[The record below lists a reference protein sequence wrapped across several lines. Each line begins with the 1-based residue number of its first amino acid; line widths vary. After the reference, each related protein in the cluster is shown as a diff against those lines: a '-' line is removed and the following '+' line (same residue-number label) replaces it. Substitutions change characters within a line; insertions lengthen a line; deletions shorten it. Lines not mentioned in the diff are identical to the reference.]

1 MPLKLV
7 TGPANAAKAGA
18 VLGALRARVDEEPLL
33 VVPAFEDVEHNQR
46 ELAARGAVFGV
57 HVVRFKRLFGQ
68 IAWRAGVRGRP
79 ISRLQREL
87 IVAEA
92 VRGARLAV
100 LGESAQRPGFVRAAT
115 RFVAELERS
124 LADRGAAGPALV
136 EPARLTQALRA
147 WAGDG
152 PRRAY
157 VDEVAE
163 IYRRYRERL
172 DSAGL
177 VDDELL
183 AWQAV
188 SALREDPARWGATPV
203 FVYGFDDFTPL
214 ELAALAALAQTVDVT
229 VSLPWEPGR
238 EAFRATATTHAELSA
253 LASEEVELLALDDH
267 YDDGSRAA
275 LHALERRLFEDG
287 DGRRVAFGSTSS
299 ESDPASPVDRGEA
312 SDAAD
317 PGETVD
323 PGTAVAVHL
332 AGGRRAEVEL
342 CAAEV
347 LALLR
352 DGTAPGDVAVVLRD
366 PRPYASTIEQV
377 FGAYGIPYSIDR
389 RLPLPHTGVGRGL
402 LALLRCAAGSASADD
417 LLAYLRTPG
426 RLRESIYAD
435 RLEVAVRRAGAS
447 TAAEARALWEGAPA
461 EREVAAEIGPQGH
474 ARAKG
479 DAHGSG
485 IGPFPLDEID
495 RLAAAAAD
503 PERLL
508 DELAKQANRL
518 FSGPYRRTAHVL
530 EGAEL
535 DDARA
540 FQAIGSALRDLRALA
555 RTGSRTDLGR
565 VEETLAALEI
575 HAGEDPQPG
584 RVAVATPLAIR
595 ARRYDAVFVCG
606 LQEGEFPASGG
617 ADPFFSDADRR
628 EIAKASGLALPLR
641 EDQLERERY
650 LFYVSASRAQRR
662 LVLSAR
668 VSGEEGEAEQ
678 PSFFLDDVERVF
690 PGLRAQARRRSLA
703 DVTWTAADAPTASEW
718 DRAVAATRRAA
729 PPEPVG
735 PLALDAALAALRDRG
750 AVSPTAVERFAGCPV
765 NWLVEDVL
773 KPVALEPDP
782 ERLVQGAFA
791 HDVLELTY
799 RRLRER
805 TGDRRVTEAN
815 LGSAES
821 IMLLALAE
829 EVDRRGAAMRGPRM
843 RAAVRRL
850 EFQLLRHLEYES
862 RSTSEFDPEHLELAF
877 GLPDAEYPE
886 VELEGGL
893 RVRGK
898 IDRVDRRGNQVA
910 VRDYKSGR
918 VGDYSA
924 ANWERKGR
932 LQAALYM
939 LVAER
944 LLGVEAVAGL
954 YTPLSGDDRRPRG
967 ALSAEH
973 AEQLGG
979 DFYATDVL
987 GDEEFAELREW
998 ARGAIATAAAEMGEG
1013 RLCSKPDSC
1022 AYRGGCSHPSICRI
1036 ER

>member
-7 TGPANAAKAGA
+7 TGPANAAKAGE
-18 VLGALRARVDEEPLL
+18 VLGELRARVDEQPLL

-57 HVVRFKRLFGQ
+57 HVVRFKRLFAQ
-68 IAWRAGVRGRP
+68 IAWRGGVRGRAV
-79 ISRLQREL
+79 SRLQREL
-87 IVAEA
+87 IVADA
-92 VRGARLAV
+92 VRAAGLETMA
-100 LGESAQRPGFVRAAT
+100 ESAQRPGFVRAAT
-115 RFVAELERS
+115 RFVGEVERS
-124 LADRGAAGPALV
+124 LAERSAEGPAMV

-152 PRRAY
+152 PRRGY
-157 VDEVAE
+157 VDELAE

-172 DSAGL
+172 DGAGL

-188 SALREDPARWGATPV
+188 SALRERPESWGSTPV

-214 ELAALAALAQTVDVT
+214 ELAALAALAGLAGADVV
-229 VSLPWEPGR
+229 VSLPWQAGR
-238 EAFRATATTHAELSA
+238 EAFRATARTHAELRKLSA
-253 LASEEVELLALDDH
+253 EEVELPALSEH
-267 YDDGSRAA
+267 YAEPSRKP
-275 LHALERRLFEDG
+275 LHALERRLFED
-287 DGRRVAFGSTSS
+287 STAA
-299 ESDPASPVDRGEA
+299 SDPG
-312 SDAAD
+312 DA
-317 PGETVD
+317 VR
-323 PGTAVAVHL
+323 VHL
-332 AGGRRAEVEL
+332 AGGKRAEVEL

-389 RLPLPHTGVGRGL
+389 RLPLRHTGVGRGL
-402 LALLRCAAGSASADD
+402 LALLRCASGSGSAED
-417 LLAYLRTPG
+417 LLTYLRTPG
-426 RLRESIYAD
+426 RLREPLYAD
-435 RLEVAVRRAGAS
+435 RLEVAVRRDGGA
-447 TAAEARALWEGAPA
+447 TAARARELWDGWA
-461 EREVAAEIGPQGH
+461 ER
-474 ARAKG
+474 
-479 DAHGSG
+479 DG

-495 RLAAAAAD
+495 RLAASTAD
-503 PERLL
+503 PELLL
-508 DELAKQANRL
+508 DELGKHASRL
-518 FSGPYRRTAHVL
+518 FSGPYRRAAHVL

-540 FQAIGSALRDLRALA
+540 FQAVGSALRDMRALLRAGGQIDLA
-555 RTGSRTDLGR
+555 RI
-565 VEETLAALEI
+565 EETLYGLDV

-584 RVAVATPLAIR
+584 RVAVASPLAIR
-595 ARRYDAVFVCG
+595 ARRFEAVFVCG
-606 LQEGEFPASGG
+606 LQEGEFPTGG
-617 ADPFFSDADRR
+617 SSDPFLSDVDRR

-650 LFYVSASRAQRR
+650 LFYVCASRAERL

-678 PSFFLDDVERVF
+678 PSFFLDDVERIF
-690 PGLRAQARRRSLA
+690 PGLRESARRRSLS
-703 DVTWTAADAPTASEW
+703 DVTWSPEQAPTAAEW
-718 DRAVAATRRAA
+718 DRAVAAQRQAA

-735 PLALDAALAALRDRG
+735 PLALEAALAALRDRG
-750 AVSPTAVERFAGCPV
+750 AVSAGAVERFAGCPV

-791 HDVLELTY
+791 HSVLELTY
-799 RRLRER
+799 RRLREQ
-805 TGDRRVTEAN
+805 TGDPRVTEAN
-815 LGSAES
+815 LGRAEE
-821 IMLLALAE
+821 IMLAALAD
-829 EVDRRGAAMRGPRM
+829 EVQRRGAVMRSPRM

-850 EFQLLRHLEYES
+850 EFQLLRHLAYEAG
-862 RSTSEFDPEHLELAF
+862 STSEFDPEHLELAF
-877 GLPDAEYPE
+877 GLPGAEHPE

-898 IDRVDRRGNQVA
+898 IDRVDRRGDKVA

-918 VGDYSA
+918 VTDYSA
-924 ANWERKGR
+924 ANWPTKGR

-967 ALSAEH
+967 ALNAEF

-979 DFYATDVL
+979 DFVSGDVL
-987 GDEEFAELREW
+987 SDQKFAELREW

-1013 RLCSKPDSC
+1013 KLCSKPDSC

>member
-18 VLGALRARVDEEPLL
+18 VLGALRERVDEEPLL

-46 ELAARGAVFGV
+46 ELAAHGAVFGID
-57 HVVRFKRLFGQ
+57 VVRFKRLFGLVAQ
-68 IAWRAGVRGRP
+68 RAGLRGRAA
-79 ISRLQREL
+79 SRLQREL

-92 VRGARLAV
+92 VRGAGLVALAQ
-100 LGESAQRPGFVRAAT
+100 SAERPGFVRAAM
-115 RFVAELERS
+115 RFVAEVERS
-124 LADRGAAGPALV
+124 LAERSAAGPAMV

-157 VDEVAE
+157 VDEIAA

-172 DSAGL
+172 EAAGL

-188 SALREDPARWGATPV
+188 AALRERPQAWGATPV

-214 ELAALAALAQTVDVT
+214 ELAALAALAGPVGVDVT

-238 EAFRATATTHAELSA
+238 EAFRATASAHAELSA
-253 LASEEVELLALDDH
+253 LASEQVELAALSEH
-267 YDDGSRAA
+267 YADAA
-275 LHALERRLFEDG
+275 RGPLHALERRLFED
-287 DGRRVAFGSTSS
+287 STAR
-299 ESDPASPVDRGEA
+299 SDPG
-312 SDAAD
+312 DA
-317 PGETVD
+317 VR
-323 PGTAVAVHL
+323 VHL

-352 DGTAPGDVAVVLRD
+352 DGVAPGEVAVVLRD

-377 FGAYGIPYSIDR
+377 FGAYGIPYSLDR
-389 RLPLPHTGVGRGL
+389 RLPLRHTGVGRGL
-402 LALLRCAAGSASADD
+402 LALLRCAAGAGSADD

-426 RLRESIYAD
+426 RLREPIYAD
-435 RLEVAVRRAGAS
+435 RLEVAVRRDGAS
-447 TAAEARALWEGAPA
+447 TAARARELWEGERAGGA
-461 EREVAAEIGPQGH
+461 EAA
-474 ARAKG
+474 
-479 DAHGSG
+479 DASRG

-495 RLAAAAAD
+495 RLATLAAGD
-503 PERLL
+503 PEPLL
-508 DELAKQANRL
+508 DELARHAGRL
-518 FSGPYRRTAHVL
+518 FSGPYRRSAHVL
-530 EGAEL
+530 SGAEL

-540 FQAIGSALRDLRALA
+540 FQGVGAALRDLRALA
-555 RTGSRTDLGR
+555 RGGARIDLAQIQ
-565 VEETLAALEI
+565 ETLLALEVR
-575 HAGEDPQPG
+575 AGEEPQPG
-584 RVAVATPLAIR
+584 RVMVATPLAVR
-595 ARRYDAVFVCG
+595 ARRFHAVFLCG
-606 LQEGEFPASGG
+606 LQEGEFPAAGRG
-617 ADPFFSDADRR
+617 DPFLSDADRR
-628 EIAKASGLALPLR
+628 EIAAASGLALPLR

-650 LFYVSASRAQRR
+650 LFYVCASRAERL

-690 PGLRAQARRRSLA
+690 GDLRTSARRRSLA
-703 DVTWTAADAPTASEW
+703 DVTWSPDDAPTPAEW
-718 DRAVAATRRAA
+718 ERAVAAERRDA
-729 PPEPVG
+729 PPAPVG

-791 HDVLELTY
+791 HDVLEATY

-815 LGSAES
+815 LATAEA
-821 IMLLALAE
+821 IMLDALAE
-829 EVDRRGAAMRGPRM
+829 QAAARGAVMRGPRM
-843 RAAVRRL
+843 RAAIRRL
-850 EFQLLRHLEYES
+850 EFQLLRHLGYEA
-862 RSTSEFDPEHLELAF
+862 TSESEFEPDALELAF
-877 GLPDAEYPE
+877 GLPDADHPE
-886 VELEGGL
+886 VELDGGL
-893 RVRGK
+893 RLRGK
-898 IDRVDRRGNQVA
+898 IDRIDRRGDRVA

-924 ANWERKGR
+924 ASWEAKGR

-954 YTPLSGDDRRPRG
+954 YTPLSGEDRRPRG
-967 ALSAEH
+967 AIDADY
-973 AEQLGG
+973 AAQLGG
-979 DFYATDVL
+979 DFVANDVL
-987 GDEEFAELREW
+987 APEEFAALRAW
-998 ARGAIATAAAEMGEG
+998 ARAAIAEAAERMGDG
-1013 RLCSKPDSC
+1013 VLCSKPDSC

>member
-18 VLGALRARVDEEPLL
+18 VLGALRERVDEEPLL

-57 HVVRFKRLFGQ
+57 HVVRFKRLFAQ
-68 IAWRAGVRGRP
+68 IARRGGVRGRP
-79 ISRLQREL
+79 ASRLQCEL

-92 VRGARLAV
+92 VRGAGLEALA
-100 LGESAQRPGFVRAAT
+100 ESAQRPGFVRAAT
-115 RFVAELERS
+115 RFVAEVERS
-124 LADRGAAGPALV
+124 LAERSAAGPAMV

-172 DSAGL
+172 EGAGL
-177 VDDELL
+177 VDDELF
-183 AWQAV
+183 AWRAV
-188 SALREDPARWGATPV
+188 SALREQPQSWGTTPV
-203 FVYGFDDFTPL
+203 YVYGFDDFTPL
-214 ELAALAALAQTVDVT
+214 ELAALAALADGAGVDVT
-229 VSLPWEPGR
+229 VSLPWEPER
-238 EAFRATATTHAELSA
+238 EAFRATARTYAELRELSV
-253 LASEEVELLALDDH
+253 EEVELPALSD
-267 YDDGSRAA
+267 YYAKGSRRA
-275 LHALERRLFEDG
+275 LHALERRLFD
-287 DGRRVAFGSTSS
+287 DSTT
-299 ESDPASPVDRGEA
+299 AC
-312 SDAAD
+312 D
-317 PGETVD
+317 PGD
-323 PGTAVAVHL
+323 AIRMHL
-332 AGGRRAEVEL
+332 AGGKRAEVEL

-352 DGTAPGDVAVVLRD
+352 GGIAPGDVAVVLRD
-366 PRPYASTIEQV
+366 PRPYASTVEQV

-389 RLPLPHTGVGRGL
+389 RLPLRHTAVGRGL
-402 LALLRCAAGSASADD
+402 LALLRCASGGGSADD
-417 LLAYLRTPG
+417 LLTYLRTPG
-426 RLRESIYAD
+426 RLREPLYAD
-435 RLEVAVRRAGAS
+435 RLEVAVRRDGGA
-447 TAAEARALWEGAPA
+447 TAARARELWDGWA
-461 EREVAAEIGPQGH
+461 ER
-474 ARAKG
+474 
-479 DAHGSG
+479 DG

-495 RLAAAAAD
+495 RLAAATSD
-503 PERLL
+503 PEALL
-508 DELAKQANRL
+508 DELGKHAGRL
-518 FSGPYRRTAHVL
+518 FSGPYRRAAHVL

-540 FQAIGSALRDLRALA
+540 FQAVGGALRDMRALLRAGARFDLA
-555 RTGSRTDLGR
+555 RI
-565 VEETLAALEI
+565 EETLAGLDV

-584 RVAVATPLAIR
+584 RVAVASPLAIR
-595 ARRYDAVFVCG
+595 ARRFEAVFVCG
-606 LQEGEFPASGG
+606 LQEGEFPAGG
-617 ADPFFSDADRR
+617 SSDPFLSDADRR
-628 EIAKASGLALPLR
+628 EIAQASGLALPLR

-650 LFYVSASRAQRR
+650 LFYVCASRAERL

-690 PGLRAQARRRSLA
+690 PGLRDAARRRSLA
-703 DVTWTAADAPTASEW
+703 DVTWSPEEAPTAAEW
-718 DRAVAATRRAA
+718 ERAVAAQRHSA

-735 PLALDAALAALRDRG
+735 PIALEAALAALRDRG
-750 AVSPTAVERFAGCPV
+750 AVSAGAVERFAGCPV

-791 HDVLELTY
+791 HRVLELTY
-799 RRLRER
+799 SRLRQQ

-815 LGSAES
+815 LGQAEA
-821 IMLLALAE
+821 IMLAALADE
-829 EVDRRGAAMRGPRM
+829 ADRRGAAMRGPRM

-850 EFQLLRHLEYES
+850 EFQLLRHLAYEAGS
-862 RSTSEFDPEHLELAF
+862 ASELEPEHLELAF
-877 GLPDAEYPE
+877 GLPDAEHPE

-898 IDRVDRRGNQVA
+898 IDRVDRHGDKVA

-918 VGDYSA
+918 VPDYSA
-924 ANWERKGR
+924 ANWPGKGR

-954 YTPLSGDDRRPRG
+954 YTPLAGDDRRPRG
-967 ALSAEH
+967 AVSAAY
-973 AEQLGG
+973 AEALGG
-979 DFYATDVL
+979 DFVGGDVL
-987 GDEEFAELREW
+987 SEEDFAALRAW
-998 ARGAIATAAAEMGEG
+998 AGAAIATAAAEMGEG

>member
-7 TGPANAAKAGA
+7 TGPANAAKAGE

-46 ELAARGAVFGV
+46 ELAERGAVFGV
-57 HVVRFKRLFGQ
+57 HVVRFKRLFAQ
-68 IAWRAGVRGRP
+68 IAWRAGVRGRAA
-79 ISRLQREL
+79 SRLQREL

-92 VRGARLAV
+92 VRSANLDVLA
-100 LGESAQRPGFVRAAT
+100 ESAERPGFVRAAA
-115 RFVAELERS
+115 RFVAEVERS
-124 LADRGAAGPALV
+124 LADRSAAGPAMV

-147 WAGDG
+147 WAGEG

-172 DSAGL
+172 EAAGL
-177 VDDELL
+177 VDDELF

-188 SALREDPARWGATPV
+188 SALRDSPGSWGTTPV

-214 ELAALAALAQTVDVT
+214 ELAALAALADGVGVDVT

-238 EAFRATATTHAELSA
+238 EAFRATAATHAELRA
-253 LASEEVELLALDDH
+253 LAREEVELPPLADW
-267 YDDGSRAA
+267 YAEGSRVA
-275 LHALERRLFEDG
+275 LHALERQLFEDA
-287 DGRRVAFGSTSS
+287 DPRLTNPGRNTAEIREA
-299 ESDPASPVDRGEA
+299 A
-312 SDAAD
+312 SDEGLVVAGQAD
-317 PGETVD
+317 PGD
-323 PGTAVAVHL
+323 AVAMHL

-352 DGTAPGDVAVVLRD
+352 DGVTPGDVAVVLRD

-389 RLPLPHTGVGRGL
+389 RLPLRHTGVGRGL
-402 LALLRCAAGSASADD
+402 LALLRCAAGSGTADE

-426 RLRESIYAD
+426 RLREPIYAD
-435 RLEVAVRRAGAS
+435 RLEVAVRRDGDGS
-447 TAAEARALWEGAPA
+447 ARRARELWDGWA
-461 EREVAAEIGPQGH
+461 ER
-474 ARAKG
+474 
-479 DAHGSG
+479 DG
-485 IGPFPLDEID
+485 IGPFPLAEID
-495 RLAAAAAD
+495 RIAGAAND
-503 PERLL
+503 PDALL
-508 DELAKQANRL
+508 DELAKQAGRL
-518 FSGPYRRTAHVL
+518 FSGPYRRQAHVL
-530 EGAEL
+530 AGAEL

-555 RTGSRTDLGR
+555 RAGTPVDLAR
-565 VEETLAALEI
+565 VEQTLADLEV

-584 RVAVATPLAIR
+584 RVAVAKPEQVR
-595 ARRYDAVFVCG
+595 ARRFEAVFVCG
-606 LQEGEFPASGG
+606 LQEGEFPAAGG
-617 ADPFFSDADRR
+617 SDPFLSDGDRR
-628 EIAKASGLALPLR
+628 EIAAASGLALPLR

-650 LFYVSASRAQRR
+650 LFYVAASRAERR

-678 PSFFLDDVERVF
+678 PSFFLDDVERIF
-690 PGLRAQARRRSLA
+690 PGLRETARRRSLA
-703 DVTWTAADAPTASEW
+703 DVTWSPDDAPTAAEW
-718 DRAVAATRRAA
+718 DRAVAAQRHSA
-729 PPEPVG
+729 PPAPVG
-735 PLALDAALAALRDRG
+735 PIALEAALAALRDRG
-750 AVSPTAVERFAGCPV
+750 AVSAGAVERFAGCPV

-791 HDVLELTY
+791 HSVLELTY
-799 RRLRER
+799 ARLREQ
-805 TGDRRVTEAN
+805 TGDRRVTAAN
-815 LGSAES
+815 LGRAEA
-821 IMLLALAE
+821 IMLAALAE
-829 EVDRRGAAMRGPRM
+829 EVDRRGAVMRGPRM

-850 EFQLLRHLEYES
+850 EFQLLRHLDYES
-862 RSTSEFDPEHLELAF
+862 RSESEFEPDALELAF
-877 GLPDAEYPE
+877 GLPDAEHPE
-886 VELEGGL
+886 VELPGGL

-898 IDRVDRRGNQVA
+898 IDRVDRRGDKVA

-918 VGDYSA
+918 VTDYSA
-924 ANWERKGR
+924 AKWESKGR

-967 ALSAEH
+967 ALSAEF

-979 DFYATDVL
+979 DFVAGDVL
-987 GDEEFAELREW
+987 SAEELTELREW
-998 ARGAIATAAAEMGEG
+998 AGAAAEMGEG
-1013 RLCSKPDSC
+1013 RLCSRPDSC

>member
-1 MPLKLV
+1 MPLELV
-7 TGPANAAKAGA
+7 TGPANAAKAGV
-18 VLGALRARVDEEPLL
+18 VLGALRARVDDEPLL

-57 HVVRFKRLFGQ
+57 HVVRFKRLFAQ
-68 IAWRAGVRGRP
+68 IAARAGVRGRSA
-79 ISRLQREL
+79 SRLQREL

-92 VRGARLAV
+92 VRGAPLDALA
-100 LGESAQRPGFVRAAT
+100 ESAQRPGFVRATT
-115 RFVAELERS
+115 RFVAEVERS
-124 LADRGAAGPALV
+124 LAERSAAGPAMV

-152 PRRAY
+152 PRRRY

-172 DSAGL
+172 DGAGL

-183 AWQAV
+183 AWRAIC
-188 SALREDPARWGATPV
+188 ALRERPDSWGATPV

-214 ELAALAALAQTVDVT
+214 ELAALTALADRAGVDVT
-229 VSLPWEPGR
+229 VSLPHEPGR
-238 EAFRATATTHAELSA
+238 EAFRATARTHALLRERSA
-253 LASEEVELLALDDH
+253 EQVELPALSDH
-267 YDDGSRAA
+267 YADGSRAA
-275 LHALERRLFEDG
+275 LHALERGLFEDG
-287 DGRRVAFGSTSS
+287 SP
-299 ESDPASPVDRGEA
+299 PAAPG
-312 SDAAD
+312 DALR
-317 PGETVD
+317 
-323 PGTAVAVHL
+323 VHL

-389 RLPLPHTGVGRGL
+389 RLPLRHTGVGRGL
-402 LALLRCAAGSASADD
+402 LALLRCATGDGSADD

-426 RLRESIYAD
+426 RLREPIYAD
-435 RLEVAVRRAGAS
+435 RLEVAVRRDGAA
-447 TAAEARALWEGAPA
+447 TAARARELWDGAT
-461 EREVAAEIGPQGH
+461 E
-474 ARAKG
+474 
-479 DAHGSG
+479 
-485 IGPFPLDEID
+485 IGPFPLAEID
-495 RLAAAAAD
+495 RLAAVRDDPAA
-503 PERLL
+503 LL
-508 DELAKQANRL
+508 DELGKHAGRL
-518 FSGPYRRTAHVL
+518 FSGPYRRAAHVL
-530 EGAEL
+530 DAAEL

-540 FQAIGSALRDLRALA
+540 FQAVGGALRDMRALVRA
-555 RTGSRTDLGR
+555 GAGLDLDR
-565 VEETLAALEI
+565 IQETLAGLEV
-575 HAGEDPQPG
+575 HAGEEPQPG
-584 RVAVATPLAIR
+584 RVTVASPLAVR
-595 ARRYDAVFVCG
+595 ARRFEAVFVCG
-606 LQEGEFPASGG
+606 LQEGEFPASG
-617 ADPFFSDADRR
+617 ASDPFLSDADRR
-628 EIAKASGLALPLR
+628 EIAQASGLALPLR

-650 LFYVSASRAQRR
+650 LFYVCASRAERL

-678 PSFFLDDVERVF
+678 PSFFLDDVERIF
-690 PGLRAQARRRSLA
+690 PGLRGAARRRSLA
-703 DVTWTAADAPTASEW
+703 DVTWSPEQAPTAAEW
-718 DRAVAATRRAA
+718 ERAVAERRRDA

-735 PLALDAALAALRDRG
+735 PIALEAALAALRERG
-750 AVSPTAVERFAGCPV
+750 AVSAGAVERFAGCPV

-773 KPVALEPDP
+773 RPVALEPDP

-791 HDVLELTY
+791 HRVLDLTY
-799 RRLRER
+799 SRLRER
-805 TGDRRVTEAN
+805 TGDRRVTEGN
-815 LGSAES
+815 LDRAEA
-821 IMLLALAE
+821 IMLEALAE
-829 EVDRRGAAMRGPRM
+829 EVERRGAVMRGPRM

-850 EFQLLRHLEYES
+850 EFQLLRHLAYEAK
-862 RSTSEFDPEHLELAF
+862 STSEFEPEHLELAF
-877 GLPDAEYPE
+877 GLPDADYPE

-898 IDRVDRRGNQVA
+898 IDRVDRWGDKVA

-918 VGDYSA
+918 VADYSA
-924 ANWERKGR
+924 ANWRVKGR

-944 LLGVEAVAGL
+944 LLDVEAVAGL

-967 ALSAEH
+967 ALSAEL
-973 AEQLGG
+973 ADRLGG
-979 DFYATDVL
+979 DFVGGDVL
-987 GDEEFAELREW
+987 ADDDFRALRRW
-998 ARGAIATAAAEMGEG
+998 AGEAIATAAAEMREG

>member
-7 TGPANAAKAGA
+7 TGPANAAKAGE
-18 VLGALRARVDEEPLL
+18 VLGGLRARVDDEPLL

-57 HVVRFKRLFGQ
+57 GVVRFKRLFAQ
-68 IAWRAGVRGRP
+68 IAWRAGVRGRAA
-79 ISRLQREL
+79 SRLQREA
-87 IVAEA
+87 IVADA
-92 VRGARLAV
+92 VGAAQLDALA
-100 LGESAQRPGFVRAAT
+100 ESAERPGFVRAAA

-124 LADRGAAGPALV
+124 LADRSAAGPAMV

-152 PRRAY
+152 PRRRH
-157 VDEVAE
+157 VDEIAE

-172 DSAGL
+172 ERAGL
-177 VDDELL
+177 VDDELF
-183 AWQAV
+183 AWQAIG
-188 SALREDPARWGATPV
+188 ALRESPERWGRTPV

-214 ELAALAALAQTVDVT
+214 ELAALTALAGPAGADVV
-229 VSLPWEPGR
+229 VSLPWEDGR
-238 EAFRATATTHAELSA
+238 EALRATARAHAELSA
-253 LASEEVELLALDDH
+253 LAAEEVELPALSEH
-267 YDDGSRAA
+267 YAPESRAA
-275 LHALERRLFEDG
+275 LHRLERELYR
-287 DGRRVAFGSTSS
+287 
-299 ESDPASPVDRGEA
+299 P
-312 SDAAD
+312 AAD
-317 PGETVD
+317 PRLSNSGRTTAAIREA
-323 PGTAVAVHL
+323 PGDAVRMHL
-332 AGGRRAEVEL
+332 AGGRRAEIEL

-352 DGTAPGDVAVVLRD
+352 GGTAPGDVAVVLRD

-389 RLPLPHTGVGRGL
+389 RIPLRHTGVGRGL
-402 LALLRCAAGSASADD
+402 LALLRCAAGKGTADD

-426 RLRESIYAD
+426 RLREPIYAD
-435 RLEVAVRRAGAS
+435 RLEVAARRDGAS
-447 TAAEARALWEGAPA
+447 TAARARELWEGAPVG
-461 EREVAAEIGPQGH
+461 EEGGGV
-474 ARAKG
+474 
-479 DAHGSG
+479 
-485 IGPFPLDEID
+485 GPFPLDEID
-495 RLAAAAAD
+495 RVAGAASD
-503 PERLL
+503 HERLL
-508 DELAKQANRL
+508 DELAKQAGRL

-530 EGAEL
+530 EGAEV

-540 FQAIGSALRDLRALA
+540 FQAIGSALRDMRVLA
-555 RTGSRTDLGR
+555 RAGSRIDLAR
-565 VEETLAALEI
+565 IDETLTALDV
-575 HAGEDPQPG
+575 HAGEAPQPG
-584 RVAVATPLAIR
+584 RVAVASPATVR
-595 ARRYDAVFVCG
+595 ARRFEAVLVCG
-606 LQEGEFPASGG
+606 LQEGEFPSGG
-617 ADPFFSDADRR
+617 ASDPFLSDADRR
-628 EIAKASGLALPLR
+628 EIAAASGLALPLR

-650 LFYVSASRAQRR
+650 LFYVCASRAERR

-678 PSFFLDDVERVF
+678 PSFFLDDVERIF
-690 PGLRAQARRRSLA
+690 PGLRADARRRSLA
-703 DVTWTAADAPTASEW
+703 DVTWAPDEAPTDAEW
-718 DRAVAATRRAA
+718 ERAIAAQRHA
-729 PPEPVG
+729 PPAEPVG
-735 PLALDAALAALRDRG
+735 PIALEAALAALRDRG

-799 RRLRER
+799 RRLREQ
-805 TGDRRVTEAN
+805 TGDRRIAEAN
-815 LGSAES
+815 LGRAEE
-821 IMLLALAE
+821 IMLEALVE

-850 EFQLLRHLEYES
+850 EFQLLRHLAYES
-862 RSTSEFDPEHLELAF
+862 TGTSEFEPEHLELAF
-877 GLPDAEYPE
+877 GLPDAEHPE

-898 IDRVDRRGNQVA
+898 IDRVDRRGDKVA
-910 VRDYKSGR
+910 VRDYKSGK

-924 ANWERKGR
+924 GKWEAKGR

-967 ALSAEH
+967 ALNADY

-979 DFYATDVL
+979 DFVAGDVL
-987 GDEEFAELREW
+987 PDEAFAELRDW

>member
-68 IAWRAGVRGRP
+68 IATRAGVRGRSV
-79 ISRLQREL
+79 SRLQRDL

-92 VRGARLAV
+92 VRDAGLEVLA
-100 LGESAQRPGFVRAAT
+100 ESAERPGFVRAAA
-115 RFVAELERS
+115 RFVAEVERS
-124 LADRGAAGPALV
+124 LAERSAAGPAMV

-152 PRRAY
+152 PRRRY

-163 IYRRYRERL
+163 SYRRYRERL
-172 DSAGL
+172 DAAGL
-177 VDDELL
+177 LDDELF
-183 AWQAV
+183 AWRAIG
-188 SALREDPARWGATPV
+188 ALRERPDSWGATPV

-214 ELAALAALAQTVDVT
+214 ELAALAALADRAGVDVT
-229 VSLPWEPGR
+229 VSLPYEPGR
-238 EAFRATATTHAELSA
+238 EAFRATARTRALLSELSA
-253 LASEEVELLALDDH
+253 EQVELPALSDH
-267 YDDGSRAA
+267 YAGESRPA
-275 LHALERRLFEDG
+275 LHALERGLFEDAGAAAG
-287 DGRRVAFGSTSS
+287 DDGGERPGPGA
-299 ESDPASPVDRGEA
+299 ESRTAAVPG
-312 SDAAD
+312 DA
-317 PGETVD
+317 VRI
-323 PGTAVAVHL
+323 HL

-352 DGTAPGDVAVVLRD
+352 AGTTPGDVAVVLRD

-389 RLPLPHTGVGRGL
+389 RLPLRHTGVGRGL
-402 LALLRCAAGSASADD
+402 LALLRCAGDDGSADD
-417 LLAYLRTPG
+417 LLTYLRTPG
-426 RLRESIYAD
+426 RLREPIYAD
-435 RLEVAVRRAGAS
+435 RLEVAVRRDGAS
-447 TAAEARALWEGAPA
+447 TAARARELWEGDD
-461 EREVAAEIGPQGH
+461 R
-474 ARAKG
+474 
-479 DAHGSG
+479 

-495 RLAAAAAD
+495 RLAAVGGDVEA
-503 PERLL
+503 LL
-508 DELAKQANRL
+508 DELGRHAGRL

-540 FQAIGSALRDLRALA
+540 FQAVGTALRDMRALIRAGA
-555 RTGSRTDLGR
+555 RIDRGR
-565 VEETLAALEI
+565 VEQTLATLEV
-575 HAGEDPQPG
+575 HAGEQPQPG
-584 RVAVATPLAIR
+584 RVAVASPLAVR
-595 ARRYDAVFVCG
+595 ARRFEAVFVCG
-606 LQEGEFPASGG
+606 LQEGEFPAGSTS
-617 ADPFFSDADRR
+617 DPFLSDADRR
-628 EIAKASGLALPLR
+628 EIAAVSGLALPLR

-650 LFYVSASRAQRR
+650 LFYVCASRAQRQ

-678 PSFFLDDVERVF
+678 PSFFLDDVERIF
-690 PGLRAQARRRSLA
+690 PGLRATARRRSLA
-703 DVTWTAADAPTASEW
+703 DVTWSPEQAPTAAEW
-718 DRAVAATRRAA
+718 ERAVAERREA
-729 PPEPVG
+729 PAPDPVG
-735 PLALDAALAALRDRG
+735 PIALEAALAALRDRG
-750 AVSPTAVERFAGCPV
+750 AVSAGAVERFAGCPV

-773 KPVALEPDP
+773 RPVALEPDP

-791 HDVLELTY
+791 HSVLELTY
-799 RRLRER
+799 SRLRAA
-805 TGDRRVTEAN
+805 TGDRRVTEGN
-815 LGSAES
+815 LGRAEA
-821 IMLLALAE
+821 IMLGALAE
-829 EVDRRGAAMRGPRM
+829 EVERRGAVMRGPRM

-850 EFQLLRHLEYES
+850 EFQLLRHLVYEAKS
-862 RSTSEFDPEHLELAF
+862 ASQFEPEHLELAF
-877 GLPDAEYPE
+877 GLPGAGHPE

-898 IDRVDRRGNQVA
+898 IDRVDRWGDKAA

-918 VGDYSA
+918 VTDYSA
-924 ANWERKGR
+924 AKWPDKGR

-967 ALSAEH
+967 ALNRELAE
-973 AEQLGG
+973 ELGG
-979 DFYATDVL
+979 DFVEGDVL
-987 GDEEFAELREW
+987 SPEDFAALREW
-998 ARGAIATAAAEMGEG
+998 AGAAIATAAAEMGEG
-1013 RLCSKPDSC
+1013 KLCSKPGSC

>member
-46 ELAARGAVFGV
+46 ELAANGAVFGV

-68 IAWRAGVRGRP
+68 IAARAGVRGRGV
-79 ISRLQREL
+79 SRLQREL

-92 VRGARLAV
+92 VRGAGLRTLA
-100 LGESAQRPGFVRAAT
+100 ESAERPGFVRAAT
-115 RFVAELERS
+115 RFVAEVERS
-124 LADRGAAGPALV
+124 LAERSAAGPAMV

-152 PRRAY
+152 PRRRY

-172 DSAGL
+172 DGAGL

-183 AWQAV
+183 AWRAIA
-188 SALREDPARWGATPV
+188 ALRERPESWGATPV

-214 ELAALAALAQTVDVT
+214 ELAALAALADRAGVDVT
-229 VSLPWEPGR
+229 VSLPHEPGR
-238 EAFRATATTHAELSA
+238 EAFRATARTHALLRELSA
-253 LASEEVELLALDDH
+253 EQVELPALSDH
-267 YDDGSRAA
+267 YAAGSRAA
-275 LHALERRLFEDG
+275 LHALERSLFEDG
-287 DGRRVAFGSTSS
+287 DRAEADGDAGSAARAAGDGAPGDPGSEARAAGDGAPGNPGSGGRA
-299 ESDPASPVDRGEA
+299 AA
-312 SDAAD
+312 DAALGD
-317 PGETVD
+317 
-323 PGTAVAVHL
+323 AVRMHL

-352 DGTAPGDVAVVLRD
+352 GGVAPGDVAVVLRD

-389 RLPLPHTGVGRGL
+389 RLPLRHSGVGRGL
-402 LALLRCAAGSASADD
+402 LALLRCASGDGGADD
-417 LLAYLRTPG
+417 LLTYLRTPG
-426 RLRESIYAD
+426 RMREPIYAD
-435 RLEVAVRRAGAS
+435 RLEVAVRRDGAS
-447 TAAEARALWEGAPA
+447 SAARARELWEGD
-461 EREVAAEIGPQGH
+461 G
-474 ARAKG
+474 
-479 DAHGSG
+479 G

-495 RLAAAAAD
+495 RLAAVRGD
-503 PERLL
+503 PEALL
-508 DELAKQANRL
+508 DELGRHAGRL

-530 EGAEL
+530 AGAEL

-540 FQAIGSALRDLRALA
+540 FQAVGAALRDMRALVRAGA
-555 RTGSRTDLGR
+555 RIDCDR
-565 VEETLAALEI
+565 VEDTLRTLEV
-575 HAGEDPQPG
+575 HVGEEPQPG
-584 RVAVATPLAIR
+584 RVAVASPLAVR
-595 ARRYDAVFVCG
+595 ARRFEAVFVCG
-606 LQEGEFPASGG
+606 LQEGEFPAGG
-617 ADPFFSDADRR
+617 ASDPFLSDADRR
-628 EIAKASGLALPLR
+628 EIAAASGLALPLR

-650 LFYVSASRAQRR
+650 LFYVCASRAERL

-678 PSFFLDDVERVF
+678 PSFFLDDVERIF
-690 PGLRAQARRRSLA
+690 PGLRAGARRRSLA
-703 DVTWTAADAPTASEW
+703 DVTWSPEQAPTAAEW
-718 DRAVAATRRAA
+718 ERAVAERREAA
-729 PPEPVG
+729 PPAPVG
-735 PLALDAALAALRDRG
+735 PLALEAALAALRDRG
-750 AVSPTAVERFAGCPV
+750 AVSAGAVERFAGCPV

-773 KPVALEPDP
+773 RPVALEPDP

-791 HDVLELTY
+791 HSVLELTY
-799 RRLRER
+799 SRLRER
-805 TGDRRVTEAN
+805 SGDRRVTEAN
-815 LGSAES
+815 LGRAEA
-821 IMLLALAE
+821 IMLEALAE
-829 EVDRRGAAMRGPRM
+829 EVERRGAVMRGPRM

-850 EFQLLRHLEYES
+850 EFQLLRHLAYEAK
-862 RSTSEFDPEHLELAF
+862 STAEFEPEHLELAF
-877 GLPDAEYPE
+877 GLPDAEHPE

-898 IDRVDRRGNQVA
+898 IDRVDRWGDKAA

-918 VGDYSA
+918 VTDYSA
-924 ANWERKGR
+924 ANWPGKGR

-967 ALSAEH
+967 AVNAEH

-979 DFYATDVL
+979 HFVNGDVL
-987 GDEEFAELREW
+987 PAEEFDALRDW
-998 ARGAIATAAAEMGEG
+998 ARAAIATAAAEMGEG

>member
-7 TGPANAAKAGA
+7 TGPANAAKAGE

-46 ELAARGAVFGV
+46 ELAERGAVFGV
-57 HVVRFKRLFGQ
+57 HVVRFKRLFAQ
-68 IAWRAGVRGRP
+68 IAWRAGVRGRAA
-79 ISRLQREL
+79 SRLQREL
-87 IVAEA
+87 IVGEA
-92 VRGARLAV
+92 VRAANLELLA
-100 LGESAQRPGFVRAAT
+100 ESAQRPGFVRAAT
-115 RFVAELERS
+115 RFVAEIERS
-124 LADRGAAGPALV
+124 LADRAAGGPAMV

-147 WAGDG
+147 WAGEG

-157 VDEVAE
+157 VDEIAE
-163 IYRRYRERL
+163 IYRHYRERL
-172 DSAGL
+172 ETVGL
-177 VDDELL
+177 VDDELF

-188 SALREDPARWGATPV
+188 SALRESPGSWGTTPV

-214 ELAALAALAQTVDVT
+214 ELAALAALADGVGVDVT
-229 VSLPWEPGR
+229 VSLPWEPAR
-238 EAFRATATTHAELSA
+238 EAFRSTAATHAELRA
-253 LASEEVELLALDDH
+253 LANEEVELPPLDDW
-267 YDDGSRAA
+267 YAPGARNA
-275 LHALERRLFEDG
+275 LHAIERRLFED
-287 DGRRVAFGSTSS
+287 STATT
-299 ESDPASPVDRGEA
+299 DPAD
-312 SDAAD
+312 
-317 PGETVD
+317 
-323 PGTAVAVHL
+323 AVAMHL

-352 DGTAPGDVAVVLRD
+352 DGVTPGDVAVVLRD

-389 RLPLPHTGVGRGL
+389 RLPLRHTGVGRGL
-402 LALLRCAAGSASADD
+402 LALLRCAAGDGTADD

-426 RLRESIYAD
+426 RLREPIYAD
-435 RLEVAVRRAGAS
+435 RLEVAVRRDGDGS
-447 TAAEARALWEGAPA
+447 ARRARELWDGWA
-461 EREVAAEIGPQGH
+461 ER
-474 ARAKG
+474 
-479 DAHGSG
+479 DG
-485 IGPFPLDEID
+485 IGPFPLAEID
-495 RLAAAAAD
+495 RVAAAAND
-503 PERLL
+503 PDALL
-508 DELAKQANRL
+508 DELAKQAGRL
-518 FSGPYRRTAHVL
+518 FSGPYRRQAHVL
-530 EGAEL
+530 SGAEL

-555 RTGSRTDLGR
+555 RAGTRVDLAR
-565 VEETLAALEI
+565 IEETLSVLEV

-584 RVAVATPLAIR
+584 RVAVATPQKVR
-595 ARRYDAVFVCG
+595 ARRFEAVFVCG
-606 LQEGEFPASGG
+606 LQEGEFPAAGG
-617 ADPFFSDADRR
+617 ADPFLSDGDRR
-628 EIAKASGLALPLR
+628 EIAAASGLALPLR

-650 LFYVSASRAQRR
+650 LFYVAASRAERR

-678 PSFFLDDVERVF
+678 PSFFLDDVERIF
-690 PGLRAQARRRSLA
+690 PGLRETARRRSLA
-703 DVTWTAADAPTASEW
+703 DVTWSPDDAPTPAEW
-718 DRAVAATRRAA
+718 ERAVAAQRQSASPA
-729 PPEPVG
+729 PVG
-735 PLALDAALAALRDRG
+735 PIALEAALAALRDRG
-750 AVSPTAVERFAGCPV
+750 AVSAGAVERFAGCPV

-791 HDVLELTY
+791 HSVLELTY
-799 RRLRER
+799 ARLREQ

-815 LGSAES
+815 LGAAEA
-821 IMLLALAE
+821 IMLAALAE
-829 EVDRRGAAMRGPRM
+829 EVDRRGAVMRGPRM

-850 EFQLLRHLEYES
+850 EFQLLRHLDYES
-862 RSTSEFDPEHLELAF
+862 RSASEFEPDALELAF
-877 GLPDAEYPE
+877 GLPDAEHPE
-886 VELEGGL
+886 VELPGGL

-898 IDRVDRRGNQVA
+898 IDRVDRRGDKVA

-918 VGDYSA
+918 VTDYSA
-924 ANWERKGR
+924 AKWESKGR

-967 ALSAEH
+967 ALSADF

-979 DFYATDVL
+979 DFVAGDVL
-987 GDEEFAELREW
+987 SDDEFAALRQW
-998 ARGAIATAAAEMGEG
+998 AAEAVATAAAEMGEG

>member
-7 TGPANAAKAGA
+7 TGPANAAKAGE
-18 VLGALRARVDEEPLL
+18 VLGGLRGRVDEEPLL

-57 HVVRFKRLFGQ
+57 HVVRFKRLFGL
-68 IAWRAGVRGRP
+68 IAGRAGTRGRAA
-79 ISRLQREL
+79 SRLQREL
-87 IVAEA
+87 IVADA
-92 VRGARLAV
+92 VRAADLDALA
-100 LGESAQRPGFVRAAT
+100 ESARRPGFVRAAT
-115 RFVAELERS
+115 RFVAEIERS
-124 LADRGAAGPALV
+124 LADRSAAGPAMV

-152 PRRAY
+152 PRRRH
-157 VDEVAE
+157 VDEIAE
-163 IYRRYRERL
+163 VYRRYRERL
-172 DSAGL
+172 DAAGL
-177 VDDELL
+177 VDDELY
-183 AWQAV
+183 AWSAIR
-188 SALREDPARWGATPV
+188 ALRENPASWGATPV
-203 FVYGFDDFTPL
+203 FAYGFDDFTPL
-214 ELAALAALAQTVDVT
+214 ELAALGALAGPAGVDVV
-229 VSLPWEPGR
+229 VSLPWEAGR
-238 EAFRATATTHAELSA
+238 QAFRATARTHAELSG
-253 LASEEVELLALDDH
+253 LAGEEVELPALSEH
-267 YDDGSRAA
+267 YAPESREA
-275 LHALERRLFEDG
+275 LHALERALFENE
-287 DGRRVAFGSTSS
+287 GS
-299 ESDPASPVDRGEA
+299 
-312 SDAAD
+312 
-317 PGETVD
+317 VD
-323 PGTAVAVHL
+323 PRDAVCLHL
-332 AGGRRAEVEL
+332 AGGRRAEIEL

-352 DGTAPGDVAVVLRD
+352 AGTAPGDVAVVLRD

-389 RLPLPHTGVGRGL
+389 RIPLRHTGVGRGL
-402 LALLRCAAGSASADD
+402 LALLRCAAGTGSADD

-426 RLRESIYAD
+426 RLREPIYAD
-435 RLEVAVRRAGAS
+435 RLEVAARRDGAA
-447 TAAEARALWEGAPA
+447 TAARARELWDGWA
-461 EREVAAEIGPQGH
+461 ER
-474 ARAKG
+474 
-479 DAHGSG
+479 DG
-485 IGPFPLDEID
+485 IGPFPLIEID
-495 RLAAAAAD
+495 RLANLRAE
-503 PERLL
+503 PEALL
-508 DELAKQANRL
+508 DEIARHAGRL
-518 FSGPYRRTAHVL
+518 FSGPYRRQAHVL

-540 FQAIGSALRDLRALA
+540 FQALGSALRDMRALA
-555 RTGSRTDLGR
+555 RAGGRIDFAR
-565 VEETLAALEI
+565 VEETLAGLDVFV
-575 HAGEDPQPG
+575 GEEAQPG
-584 RVAVATPLAIR
+584 RVAVASPEKVR
-595 ARRYDAVFVCG
+595 ARRFEAVFVCG
-606 LQEGEFPASGG
+606 LQEGEFPAGG
-617 ADPFFSDADRR
+617 ASDPFLSDADRR
-628 EIAKASGLALPLR
+628 EIARASGLALPLR

-650 LFYVSASRAQRR
+650 LFYVCASRAERR

-690 PGLRAQARRRSLA
+690 PGLRAAARRRSLA
-703 DVTWTAADAPTASEW
+703 DVTWTPEEAPTEAEW
-718 DRAVAATRRAA
+718 ERAVAARRQAA
-729 PPEPVG
+729 APEPVG
-735 PLALDAALAALRDRG
+735 PIALDAALSALRDRG

-799 RRLRER
+799 SRLREQ
-805 TGDRRVTEAN
+805 TGDRRITEAN
-815 LGSAES
+815 LGRAEE
-821 IMLLALAE
+821 IMLVALAE

-862 RSTSEFDPEHLELAF
+862 TSTSEFEPEHLELAF

-898 IDRVDRRGNQVA
+898 IDRVDRLGDRVA

-924 ANWERKGR
+924 ANWPGKGR

-967 ALSAEH
+967 ALSAAY

-979 DFYATDVL
+979 DFVGGDVL
-987 GDEEFAELREW
+987 ADEEFAALRDW
-998 ARGAIATAAAEMGEG
+998 AAAAIATAAAEMGEG

>member
-7 TGPANAAKAGA
+7 TGPANAAKAGE
-18 VLGALRARVDEEPLL
+18 VLGGLRARVDEEPLL

-68 IAWRAGVRGRP
+68 IAGRAGVRDRAA
-79 ISRLQREL
+79 SRLQREL
-87 IVAEA
+87 IVADA
-92 VRGARLAV
+92 VRAADLDALA
-100 LGESAQRPGFVRAAT
+100 ESAERPGFVRAAT
-115 RFVAELERS
+115 RFVAEIERS
-124 LADRGAAGPALV
+124 LADRSAAGPAMV

-152 PRRAY
+152 PRRRH
-157 VDEVAE
+157 VDEIAE

-172 DSAGL
+172 DGAGL
-177 VDDELL
+177 VDDELY
-183 AWQAV
+183 AWRAIA
-188 SALREDPARWGATPV
+188 ALRESPGSWGTTPV
-203 FVYGFDDFTPL
+203 FAYGFDDFTPL
-214 ELAALAALAQTVDVT
+214 ELAALGVLAGPVGLDVV
-229 VSLPWEPGR
+229 VSLPWEAGR
-238 EAFRATATTHAELSA
+238 EAFRATARTYAELSGMA
-253 LASEEVELLALDDH
+253 GEEVELPALSDF
-267 YDDGSRAA
+267 YAPASRAA
-275 LHALERRLFEDG
+275 LHRLERELFEDALAPVLG
-287 DGRRVAFGSTSS
+287 ADR
-299 ESDPASPVDRGEA
+299 PAADRP
-312 SDAAD
+312 AAD
-317 PGETVD
+317 PRLSNDGRNAAEIREAPRGD
-323 PGTAVAVHL
+323 AVRVHL

-352 DGTAPGDVAVVLRD
+352 EGTAPGDVAVVLRD

-389 RLPLPHTGVGRGL
+389 RIPLRHTGVGRGL
-402 LALLRCAAGSASADD
+402 LALLRCAAGTGTAED

-426 RLRESIYAD
+426 RLREPIYAD
-435 RLEVAVRRAGAS
+435 RLEVAARRDGAA
-447 TAAEARALWEGAPA
+447 TAARARELWDGWA
-461 EREVAAEIGPQGH
+461 ER
-474 ARAKG
+474 
-479 DAHGSG
+479 DG
-485 IGPFPLDEID
+485 IGPFPLTEID
-495 RLAAAAAD
+495 RVAKLREE
-503 PERLL
+503 PEALL
-508 DELAKQANRL
+508 DEIARHAGRL
-518 FSGPYRRTAHVL
+518 FSGPYRRQAHVL

-540 FQAIGSALRDLRALA
+540 FQALGSALRDMRALV
-555 RTGSRTDLGR
+555 RTGGR
-565 VEETLAALEI
+565 IDFARIEETLSSLDVFV
-575 HAGEDPQPG
+575 GEEAQPG
-584 RVAVATPLAIR
+584 RVAVASPEKVR
-595 ARRYDAVFVCG
+595 ARRFDAVFVCG
-606 LQEGEFPASGG
+606 LQEGEFPAGS
-617 ADPFFSDADRR
+617 ASDPFLSDADRR

-650 LFYVSASRAQRR
+650 LFYVCASRAERQ

-678 PSFFLDDVERVF
+678 PSFFLDDVERIF
-690 PGLRAQARRRSLA
+690 PGLRAAARRRSLA
-703 DVTWTAADAPTASEW
+703 DVTWTPEHAPTEAEW
-718 DRAVAATRRAA
+718 ERAVAAERQVAA
-729 PPEPVG
+729 PEPVG
-735 PLALDAALAALRDRG
+735 PIALAAALAALRDRG

-799 RRLRER
+799 SRLREQC
-805 TGDRRVTEAN
+805 GDRRITEAN
-815 LGSAES
+815 LGRAEA
-821 IMLLALAE
+821 IMLAALAE

-850 EFQLLRHLEYES
+850 EFQLLRHLAYES
-862 RSTSEFDPEHLELAF
+862 TSTSEFEPEHLELAF
-877 GLPDAEYPE
+877 GLPDAEHPE

-898 IDRVDRRGNQVA
+898 IDRVDRRGDKVA
-910 VRDYKSGR
+910 VRDYKSGK

-924 ANWERKGR
+924 ANWPGKGR

-967 ALSAEH
+967 ALNADF

-979 DFYATDVL
+979 DFVGGDVL
-987 GDEEFAELREW
+987 SDEEFAALRDW
-998 ARGAIATAAAEMGEG
+998 AGAAIATAAAEMGEG
-1013 RLCSKPDSC
+1013 KLCSKPDSC

>member
-7 TGPANAAKAGA
+7 TGPANAAKAGE
-18 VLGALRARVDEEPLL
+18 VLGGLRARVDEEPLL

-68 IAWRAGVRGRP
+68 IAGRAGVRDRAA
-79 ISRLQREL
+79 SRLQREL
-87 IVAEA
+87 IVADA
-92 VRGARLAV
+92 VRAADLDALA
-100 LGESAQRPGFVRAAT
+100 ESAERPGFVRAAT
-115 RFVAELERS
+115 RFVAEIERS
-124 LADRGAAGPALV
+124 LADRSAAGPAMV

-152 PRRAY
+152 PRRRH
-157 VDEVAE
+157 VDEIAE

-172 DSAGL
+172 DGAGL
-177 VDDELL
+177 VDDELY
-183 AWQAV
+183 AWRAIA
-188 SALREDPARWGATPV
+188 ALRESPGSWGTTPV
-203 FVYGFDDFTPL
+203 FAYGFDDFTPL
-214 ELAALAALAQTVDVT
+214 ELAALGALAGPVGVDVV
-229 VSLPWEPGR
+229 VSLPWEASR
-238 EAFRATATTHAELSA
+238 EAFRATAGTYAELSGMAGEEVELSA
-253 LASEEVELLALDDH
+253 LSDFYAPA
-267 YDDGSRAA
+267 SRAA
-275 LHALERRLFEDG
+275 LHTLERELFED
-287 DGRRVAFGSTSS
+287 VEPPQSAS
-299 ESDPASPVDRGEA
+299 ESDSGRHTSGIRLT
-312 SDAAD
+312 STDAGD
-317 PGETVD
+317 
-323 PGTAVAVHL
+323 AVRMHL

-342 CAAEV
+342 VAAEV

-352 DGTAPGDVAVVLRD
+352 EGTAPGDVAVVLRD

-389 RLPLPHTGVGRGL
+389 RIPLRHTGVGRGL
-402 LALLRCAAGSASADD
+402 LALLRCAAGTGTAED

-426 RLRESIYAD
+426 RLREPIYAD
-435 RLEVAVRRAGAS
+435 RLEVAARRDGAA
-447 TAAEARALWEGAPA
+447 TAARARELWDGWA
-461 EREVAAEIGPQGH
+461 ER
-474 ARAKG
+474 
-479 DAHGSG
+479 DG
-485 IGPFPLDEID
+485 IGPFPLTEIDRVAKLREEPEALLDEID
-495 RLAAAAAD
+495 RHAG
-503 PERLL
+503 
-508 DELAKQANRL
+508 RL
-518 FSGPYRRTAHVL
+518 FSGPYRRQAHVL

-540 FQAIGSALRDLRALA
+540 FQALGSALRDMRALA
-555 RTGSRTDLGR
+555 RAGGR
-565 VEETLAALEI
+565 IDFARIEETLVGLDI
-575 HAGEDPQPG
+575 FVGEEAQPG
-584 RVAVATPLAIR
+584 RVVVASPEKVR
-595 ARRYDAVFVCG
+595 ARRFDAVFVCG
-606 LQEGEFPASGG
+606 LQEGEFPAGS
-617 ADPFFSDADRR
+617 ASDPFLSDADRR

-650 LFYVSASRAQRR
+650 LFYVCASRAERQ

-678 PSFFLDDVERVF
+678 PSFFLDDVERIF
-690 PGLRAQARRRSLA
+690 PGLRAAARRRSLA
-703 DVTWTAADAPTASEW
+703 DVTWTPEHAPTEAEW
-718 DRAVAATRRAA
+718 ERAVAAERQVAA
-729 PPEPVG
+729 PEPVG
-735 PLALDAALAALRDRG
+735 PIALAAALAALRDRG

-799 RRLRER
+799 SRLREQC
-805 TGDRRVTEAN
+805 GDRRITEAN
-815 LGSAES
+815 LGRAEA
-821 IMLLALAE
+821 IMLAALAE

-850 EFQLLRHLEYES
+850 EFQLLRHLAYES
-862 RSTSEFDPEHLELAF
+862 TSTSEFEPEHLELAF
-877 GLPDAEYPE
+877 GLPDAEHPE

-898 IDRVDRRGNQVA
+898 IDRVDRRGDKVA
-910 VRDYKSGR
+910 VRDYKSGK

-924 ANWERKGR
+924 ANWPGKGR

-967 ALSAEH
+967 ALNADF

-979 DFYATDVL
+979 DFVGGDVL
-987 GDEEFAELREW
+987 SDEEFAALRDW
-998 ARGAIATAAAEMGEG
+998 AGAAIATAAAEMGEG
-1013 RLCSKPDSC
+1013 KLCSKPDSC